1 MANDG
6 IKRNSTEERG
16 RSVMRDCKGG
26 RTPNAVVHVA
36 GGKYTFNVD
45 KLDGEKLKQILEQI
59 RSEVRPNG

>member
-1 MANDG
+1 
-6 IKRNSTEERG
+6 
-16 RSVMRDCKGG
+16 MRDCKGG